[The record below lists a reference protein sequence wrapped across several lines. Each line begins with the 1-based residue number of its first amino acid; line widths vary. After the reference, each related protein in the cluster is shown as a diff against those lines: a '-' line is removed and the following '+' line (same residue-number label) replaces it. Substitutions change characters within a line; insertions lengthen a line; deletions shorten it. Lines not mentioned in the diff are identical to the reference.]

1 MVITLPPL
9 PPWLRVLRPLN
20 LLMMGLS
27 QYLFRYEVEEVF
39 VRTCGLSMRLSERD
53 FFLVVLS
60 TLLVAAGGYVV
71 NDYFDQDIDRINHP
85 ERPTWPNG
93 GSSLLR
99 ASAILSFSGI
109 AIGIWM
115 GAKIGIYKLG
125 FIHAIT
131 AGLLYFY
138 SSEFKRQP
146 ILGNVIVALMA
157 GLVPF
162 MPVFY
167 EMPLF
172 IRAFKD
178 LVLEQEEVFTQYRE
192 IPRSI
197 QHNLNLIWYWAGGFG
212 LFAFLLNWVREMV
225 KDLEDMEGDDQM
237 GARTLPIVA
246 GIGATKGLS
255 AALTL
260 LALCGI
266 AWLQQAQVAEQDVK
280 TPWIMAISLQVPL
293 LIALFLFVRS
303 RNKVNYSRASAWLK
317 VAMTGGILFMVWFGY
332 ANS

>member
-1 MVITLPPL
+1 MVITLPSL

-20 LLMMGLS
+20 LFMMGLS
-27 QYLFRYEVEEVF
+27 QYLFRYKIEEVF

-85 ERPTWPNG
+85 GRPVWPNG
-93 GSSLLR
+93 GLSLLR
-99 ASAILSFSGI
+99 SSAMLSFMG
-109 AIGIWM
+109 IGIGLWM

-146 ILGNVIVALMA
+146 IIGNVIVAVMA

-172 IRAFKD
+172 IRSFKD
-178 LVLEQEEVFTQYRE
+178 LVLEQEEVFSLYKE

-212 LFAFLLNWVREMV
+212 IFAFLVNWIREMV
-225 KDLEDMEGDDQM
+225 KDLEDLDGDDQM

-246 GIGATKGLS
+246 GIGVTKSVS
-255 AALTL
+255 AALTVVV
-260 LALCGI
+260 LCGL
-266 AWLQQAQVAEQDVK
+266 AWLQQAQIAEKDLK
-280 TPWIMAISLQVPL
+280 TPWVMALALELPL
-293 LIALFLFVRS
+293 LFALYFFV
-303 RNKVNYSRASAWLK
+303 KGEQKKDYSRASAWLK
-317 VAMTGGILFMVWFGY
+317 IAISGGLVFMIWFGY
-332 ANS
+332 VNN